1 MSYNPDGIL
10 LSNGPGDPSELPFVK
25 STVQELIG
33 KKPMLGIGLGHQLL
47 GLALGGKVKKLPFGH
62 HGANQPVRDYI
73 KGKCYVTSQCHNYA
87 LENDFGDDIFIT
99 HININDNTVEGFK
112 HKHHPVLGVQYH
124 PKAILGQDDSSYI
137 FDEFIKMMDNL

>member
-47 GLALGGKVKKLPFGH
+47 GLALAAK
-62 HGANQPVRDYI
+62 
-73 KGKCYVTSQCHNYA
+73 
-87 LENDFGDDIFIT
+87 
-99 HININDNTVEGFK
+99 
-112 HKHHPVLGVQYH
+112 
-124 PKAILGQDDSSYI
+124 
-137 FDEFIKMMDNL
+137 

>member
-1 MSYNPDGIL
+1 
-10 LSNGPGDPSELPFVK
+10 LPWRQSKEASLWSPWSK
-25 STVQELIG
+25 SARE
-33 KKPMLGIGLGHQLL
+33 
-47 GLALGGKVKKLPFGH
+47 
-62 HGANQPVRDYI
+62 DYI

-124 PKAILGQDDSSYI
+124 PKAILDRMIHLTYL
-137 FDEFIKMMDNL
+137 MNLLK

>member
-1 MSYNPDGIL
+1 MRRIHVFEHLEG
-10 LSNGPGDPSELPFVK
+10 
-25 STVQELIG
+25 
-33 KKPMLGIGLGHQLL
+33 
-47 GLALGGKVKKLPFGH
+47 
-62 HGANQPVRDYI
+62 HGAPQDLTRINL
-73 KGKCYVTSQCHNYA
+73 GKNILEANEEVAHEVYHYVTSQCHNYA

>member
-62 HGANQPVRDYI
+62 HGANQP
-73 KGKCYVTSQCHNYA
+73 
-87 LENDFGDDIFIT
+87 
-99 HININDNTVEGFK
+99 
-112 HKHHPVLGVQYH
+112 
-124 PKAILGQDDSSYI
+124 
-137 FDEFIKMMDNL
+137 